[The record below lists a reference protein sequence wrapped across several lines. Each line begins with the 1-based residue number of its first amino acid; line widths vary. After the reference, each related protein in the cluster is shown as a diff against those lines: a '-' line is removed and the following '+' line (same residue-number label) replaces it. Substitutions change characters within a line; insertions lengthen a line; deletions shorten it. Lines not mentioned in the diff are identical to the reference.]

1 METIGCHNN
10 QSYYLIS
17 DQNKNT
23 IYVEANA
30 LSMYAKFHLHPLYG
44 LRGDS
49 ICNEIV
55 PINQKVLYSYALLLH
70 FQKDLLLCYTTAKS
84 QLSSSFPTLH
94 NLLLGFYNMLAWWP
108 SWSCDLD
115 HLYNFVSPFTRR
127 LQMKFGFNRP
137 NGLKVFENGS
147 TG

>member
-1 METIGCHNN
+1 M
-10 QSYYLIS
+10 
-17 DQNKNT
+17 
-23 IYVEANA
+23 
-30 LSMYAKFHLHPLYG
+30 PLACMPSFIFIPFMVYE
-44 LRGDS
+44 RDS

-55 PINQKVLYSYALLLH
+55 PINQKVLNLYALQLH

-94 NLLLGFYNMLAWWP
+94 NLLLGFYHMLAWWP
-108 SWSCDLD
+108 SWSCDPD

-137 NGLKVFENGS
+137 NGLKIFENGS
-147 TG
+147 TGRQGTPARWVYYKLS